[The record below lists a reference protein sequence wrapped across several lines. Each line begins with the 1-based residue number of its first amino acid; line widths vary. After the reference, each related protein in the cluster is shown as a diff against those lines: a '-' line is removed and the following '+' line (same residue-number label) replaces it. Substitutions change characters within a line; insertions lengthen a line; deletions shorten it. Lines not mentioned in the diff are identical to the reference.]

1 VRNLARISAEGYLK
15 QREEMGFPLL
25 KKSGENRNG

>member
-1 VRNLARISAEGYLK
+1 LRVRTLARLCAEGYLK

-25 KKSGENRNG
+25 NRK

>member
-25 KKSGENRNG
+25 KKNGENRNG

>member
-1 VRNLARISAEGYLK
+1 VRTLARLCAEGYLK

-25 KKSGENRNG
+25 KKSM